1 MTKVLTTISSAR
13 LKRIFH
19 GDVTLRHGLLSEV
32 KKEDIPHIVH
42 AKDVSVPRHELSTTL
57 NKDTLG
63 RILTGQVEIAAGKLS
78 VYKKGDPIVYV
89 RDVSQAR
96 KS

>member
-42 AKDVSVPRHELSTTL
+42 AKETIPSPVTNYRP
-57 NKDTLG
+57 
-63 RILTGQVEIAAGKLS
+63 
-78 VYKKGDPIVYV
+78 P
-89 RDVSQAR
+89 
-96 KS
+96 